1 MSLKQH
7 ICSIAEIAS
16 GNFICAVLNNRAEQS
31 NIRYSVLGQIVRL
44 LRSFTALSLSPLDI
58 SVGAKQYAVIT
69 YLFTP
74 NKTFFNTSS
83 EQPQQ
88 LSICY
93 DGEVLTVIDSKRYS
107 QEILGKLENFR
118 QSPNSS
124 KLLLLA
130 QNSQTLQNLHL
141 QRQEKENRI

>member
-1 MSLKQH
+1 MMLNKAIQYP
-7 ICSIAEIAS
+7 IFSIGPNS
-16 GNFICAVLNNRAEQS
+16 AVVKVV
-31 NIRYSVLGQIVRL
+31 YS
-44 LRSFTALSLSPLDI
+44 SLSLSPLDI

-69 YLFTP
+69 YLFTL
-74 NKTFFNTSS
+74 NKIFFNTSS

-124 KLLLLA
+124 ELLLLA
-130 QNSQTLQNLHL
+130 QNSKTSQNLRL
-141 QRQEKENRI
+141 